1 MPPKIRIGKRAKD
14 SLDNTSSKLKKS
26 LDNTESKIKKAI
38 HKTDN
43 TLEAI
48 SDAIRTGVHKGQN
61 SKQEGY

>member
-38 HKTDN
+38 RLKR
-43 TLEAI
+43 
-48 SDAIRTGVHKGQN
+48 SV
-61 SKQEGY
+61 EG